1 MYSFEYIQP
10 IKNTYTM
17 KSLKNK
23 TAKALQAIR
32 DIKESQNTRLFFE
45 SLDMKLTVDE
55 EGNNRFDFDHPPLKK
70 RIIYLEALARKAS

>member
-1 MYSFEYIQP
+1 
-10 IKNTYTM
+10 M

-45 SLDMKLTVDE
+45 SLDMEIKRDLYKSIDELT
-55 EGNNRFDFDHPPLKK
+55 RFYDNIPTKK
-70 RIIYLEALARKAS
+70 